1 MWVHAQANT
10 FKCFLKHHIHK
21 YTPSDKAKKNKKK
34 TTQREGG
41 RDRNRDRH
49 PNTHL
54 CKNVATHNN
63 IQIHADI
70 STNIHTTHNHT
81 YT

>member
-21 YTPSDKAKKNKKK
+21 YTPSDKARKKND
-34 TTQREGG
+34 TERRG
-41 RDRNRDRH
+41 RDRDRH

-63 IQIHADI
+63 TQIHADI